1 VTVGCLPAD
10 RGGVLTE
17 INPPQQGISQP
28 ALWALTSGIVGL
40 LANALLVL
48 FFVLAQPFSEVQN
61 GFGWLG
67 TANDWLIPVQFLTM
81 IPVALALR
89 RWLPRTRSVRV
100 STAIAI
106 AAMFAVA
113 ILHLLL
119 VAGVLDFDVQ
129 VLMAVAA
136 FLPLYAWVFI
146 VSSIGHRHGAL
157 SRSVTRFGL
166 LLGASFPLGLLI
178 TAAGYLAGSASGHP
192 LALASPGIVLGAW
205 SWLALPVWP
214 LILAR
219 LVFSKPPSFKADKEG
234 LS

>member
-1 VTVGCLPAD
+1 MKTVPLVTVIEGLAVPLSVHGPFTSNGSAAAASAAGAAAAGPASVTADASAMPVSARAVRNLPRTALPVVLPILKGPPP
-10 RGGVLTE
+10 RG
-17 INPPQQGISQP
+17 S
-28 ALWALTSGIVGL
+28 
-40 LANALLVL
+40 
-48 FFVLAQPFSEVQN
+48 
-61 GFGWLG
+61 
-67 TANDWLIPVQFLTM
+67 
-81 IPVALALR
+81 
-89 RWLPRTRSVRV
+89 WLPRTRSVRV

-106 AAMFAVA
+106 AAMLAVA

-119 VAGVLDFDVQ
+119 IAGVLDFDVQ

-136 FLPLYAWVFI
+136 FLPVYAWVFI